1 MKGTQR
7 LGLRKS
13 LTADQSS
20 LLTTEQPCW
29 KSCSLMTRGSL
40 SRTLILI
47 FCLMSLRQSWSEKLW
62 RCSASTANT
71 ALVQAPLA
79 ATLTHTQAQYR
90 DLSEHYK
97 TYHVKYTTT
106 LTSWWFQYL
115 IIQVVNWR
123 YFDSHLLLIDYS
135 FLPPVSR
142 AVVWPVWCNSYCF
155 PHWTPSIV
163 GPTLC
168 SAWK

>member
-7 LGLRKS
+7 LGVRKS
-13 LTADQSS
+13 LTADHSS

-40 SRTLILI
+40 SRMLILI

-71 ALVQAPLA
+71 ALVQVPLA
-79 ATLTHTQAQYR
+79 ATLTHRESKYR
-90 DLSEHYK
+90 DLSKQWK
-97 TYHVKYTTT
+97 TFHVKYTTT
-106 LTSWWFQYL
+106 SWWFQ
-115 IIQVVNWR
+115 VVNGR

-142 AVVWPVWCNSYCF
+142 AVVWPVWCNSYCS
-155 PHWTPSIV
+155 PHWTPSMV
-163 GPTLC
+163 GPTLPGNN
-168 SAWK
+168 

>member
-1 MKGTQR
+1 MLVVHSEEGTQR

-79 ATLTHTQAQYR
+79 ATLTHTQGQYR
-90 DLSEHYK
+90 DLSKHYK

-106 LTSWWFQYL
+106 LRHHEIMDVQMLITVLFYIILEKQQCTHYL
-115 IIQVVNWR
+115 KNIIKQK
-123 YFDSHLLLIDYS
+123 YFDTM
-135 FLPPVSR
+135 V
-142 AVVWPVWCNSYCF
+142 C
-155 PHWTPSIV
+155 IV
-163 GPTLC
+163 P
-168 SAWK
+168 